1 MTGITRNRLILIIIV
16 AALTMASVITTIF
29 SLKNGIFEVFPYLY
43 ILPIIIIAY
52 ISPRHGVY
60 FSIVL
65 GWIYL
70 GLVYIYGPFDI
81 KLYASSSAWFYIIV
95 SLGVVLSAFSNE
107 VVKERKYRDIFH
119 NSLSGIFTFDRETR
133 KVQEFNTRIASILG
147 YGADELRDS
156 DVTALWLS
164 GEDLDAFLSRL
175 EKEQQISDIEA
186 VFQKKD
192 GSPVRVQ
199 VTAALTKEQVVI
211 CSAADITER
220 TQIRD
225 ALRESETQYRT
236 LFDSAG
242 DAIFIHGFDGSI
254 YEANQVACL
263 QTGHPRDELKG
274 MHLQDLDAPAFAHIS
289 AAQVLALRQQGS
301 SIFETVHR
309 HRDGRQIPIEISSK
323 AIKYHGKPAV
333 ISIVRNI
340 ADRKRAEAAV
350 RDSERRYRMIGELI
364 PFGIW
369 MCDAKGEFTY
379 LSDSFLQLV
388 GMTLEECR
396 KGGWLKRLA
405 PEDIGRTQNDWKQC
419 VATGCFWDYEY
430 RIFDKKGNDHF
441 VLSRGAP
448 LRDETGRIVSWV
460 GNHLD
465 ITERRRNE
473 KRLEASLKEK
483 EVIIKEV
490 HHRVKNNMQVISGF
504 LQLQSNYITDPDSI
518 EKLNECQRR
527 VKTMALVHE
536 KLYQSKHLG
545 FINAA
550 EYIKSLV
557 SDLMESYAL
566 RTDIDIQANVES
578 VNINIDTAIPCG
590 LIINEL
596 LTNALKYAFKDRLSG
611 HITVDMHLGQDH
623 RFTLVV
629 SDDGTGLTDGFD
641 IGSTATLGMQLVAVL
656 VRQLGGEIGIESRN
670 GATFTITFP
679 EKF

>member
-16 AALTMASVITTIF
+16 AALTMGSVITTIF
-29 SLKNGIFEVFPYLY
+29 SLKSGIFEVFPYLY

-60 FSIVL
+60 FTVVV

-81 KLYASSSAWFYIIV
+81 KLYAASSAWFYIIV

-107 VVKERKYRDIFH
+107 VAKERKYRDIFL
-119 NSLSGIFTFDRETR
+119 NSQSGIFTFDLDTH
-133 KVQEFNTRIASILG
+133 KIQEFNMRIASILG
-147 YGADELRDS
+147 YGPGGLKDVAVSTLWHKDQELES
-156 DVTALWLS
+156 
-164 GEDLDAFLSRL
+164 FISRL
-175 EKEQQISDIEA
+175 KNEQQISDTEVA
-186 VFQKKD
+186 FKRKD
-192 GSPVRVQ
+192 GGTVWAQ
-199 VTAALTKEQVVI
+199 VTAALSADQAVI

-220 TQIRD
+220 R
-225 ALRESETQYRT
+225 
-236 LFDSAG
+236 
-242 DAIFIHGFDGSI
+242 
-254 YEANQVACL
+254 
-263 QTGHPRDELKG
+263 
-274 MHLQDLDAPAFAHIS
+274 
-289 AAQVLALRQQGS
+289 
-301 SIFETVHR
+301 
-309 HRDGRQIPIEISSK
+309 
-323 AIKYHGKPAV
+323 
-333 ISIVRNI
+333 
-340 ADRKRAEAAV
+340 RAEAAIQ
-350 RDSERRYRMIGELI
+350 DSEKRYRMIGELI
-364 PFGIW
+364 PFGVW

-379 LSDSFLQLV
+379 LSDSFLQLI

-448 LRDETGRIVSWV
+448 LRNETGRIVSWV

-465 ITERRRNE
+465 ITERRRYEN
-473 KRLEASLKEK
+473 RLEASLKEK

-504 LQLQSNYITDPDSI
+504 LHLQSNYIKDPDSV

-545 FINAA
+545 FINSE
-550 EYIKSLV
+550 EYVKSLV
-557 SDLMESYAL
+557 SDLVESYAL
-566 RTDIDIQANVES
+566 RTDIDIQVNVES
-578 VNINIDTAIPCG
+578 VNINLDIAIPCG

-611 HITVDMHLGQDH
+611 HITVDMRLGQDH

-629 SDDGTGLTDGFD
+629 SDDGAGLPAGFD

-656 VRQLGGEIGIESRN
+656 VRQLGGEIRIKSGD
-670 GATFTITFP
+670 GTTFTISFP